1 MSTEIKVIIGAN
13 AGDEGKGGAVDYFTY
28 QFFKNRKNT
37 LVVLSNGGSQR
48 GHTVT
53 LPSMERHVFRHFG
66 SGSFLGAY
74 TYLPNFFIINPMNW
88 AEEYRYLVGRG
99 TLLQPLF
106 INRDCPL
113 TTPFDMI
120 ANQMI
125 ENSRGDKRHGSCG
138 VGIWETILRGGIT
151 VGEMAAKTDEEKAEY
166 LRFVRDDYF
175 VKRIAWKG
183 ANVDQ
188 KWESIIYSPTLIN
201 NYIYD
206 FNMMVR
212 NSYFLDDSILD
223 KFDSIIFEN
232 GQGLLLDQNQN
243 IDEYGKHT
251 TPSYTGLR
259 NPAKMI
265 KNMKKNVNVEVCYIT
280 RTYMTRHG
288 AGRFD
293 TECSRDL
300 ISDHIKEDETNKT
313 HPFQGELRYG
323 VLDWRSTED
332 RVSQDFKRYSDQNWK
347 LSFFFTHEN
356 ECRLPG
362 NFNKYNY
369 NTYVSDG
376 FTRENVRIL
385 QE

>member
-13 AGDEGKGGAVDYFTY
+13 YGDEGKGGAVDYFTD
-28 QFFKNRKNT
+28 QFLKNKKNT
-37 LVVLSNGGSQR
+37 VVVLSNGGSQR

-53 LPSMERHVFRHFG
+53 LPSGERHVFRHFG

-74 TYLPNFFIINPMNW
+74 TYLPKFFIVNPMNW
-88 AEEYRYLVGRG
+88 AEEFRHLVGRG

-106 INRDCPL
+106 INKDCNL

-138 VGIWETILRGGIT
+138 VGIWETILRDGIT

-166 LRFVRDDYF
+166 LRFIRDDYF

-183 ANVDQ
+183 VSIDQ

-206 FNMMVR
+206 FNMMIR
-212 NSYFLDDSILD
+212 NSYFSDDSILE

-232 GQGLLLDQNQN
+232 GQGLLLDQGQN
-243 IDEYGKHT
+243 MAENGKYT

-259 NPAKMI
+259 NPAEIIKKMSSD
-265 KNMKKNVNVEVCYIT
+265 VDVEVCYIS

-288 AGRFD
+288 AGAFE
-293 TECSRDL
+293 TESNLEL
-300 ISDHIKEDETNKT
+300 ISDKPIKEDETNKT
-313 HPFQGELRYG
+313 HLFQGKLRYG
-323 VLDWRSTED
+323 VLEWRPLED
-332 RVSQDFKRYSDQNWK
+332 RVVYDFKVFGDPKWE

-356 ECRLPG
+356 EVELPFG
-362 NFNKYNY
+362 YKYDY

-376 FTRENVRIL
+376 LTRHDCRSYK
-385 QE
+385 